1 MTTMNT
7 CLVRLVLLAAP
18 AALLAACGTTPSTIT
33 QGPSTARPQVQAV
46 AAASNGAIYQAAAYK
61 PLFEDRRAR
70 HIGDILTI
78 VISER
83 TQAGKQASS
92 SGSKTGSAD
101 ASISALLGLSATTLN
116 RATAT
121 AASSNKYEDESALNS
136 SNSFTGNLSV
146 TVVDVLPNGNL
157 VVAGEKQIGFDKG
170 IEYVRLSGVVQ
181 PDTILAGNTVPSAK
195 VADARIEYRTSAK
208 LDTAEVMSWLARFF
222 LSVAPL

>member
-1 MTTMNT
+1 MNA
-7 CLVRLVLLAAP
+7 CIRRLVLPACAAL
-18 AALLAACGTTPSTIT
+18 LLAACGTTPSTIT
-33 QGPSTARPQVQAV
+33 QGPSTARPVAPAVQTT
-46 AAASNGAIYQAAAYK
+46 SNGAIYQAAAYR

-70 HIGDILTI
+70 QVGDILTI
-78 VISER
+78 AINEK

-116 RATAT
+116 RATVT
-121 AASSNKYEDESALNS
+121 ASSDNQFEDESALNS
-136 SNSFTGNLSV
+136 SNSFSGDLTV
-146 TVVDVLPNGNL
+146 TVVEVLANGNL

-208 LDTAEVMSWLARFF
+208 LDTAEVMGWLARFF

>member
-1 MTTMNT
+1 MNPFAIRS
-7 CLVRLVLLAAP
+7 LP
-18 AALLAACGTTPSTIT
+18 AACVALLLAACGTTPSTIT
-33 QGPSTARPQVQAV
+33 QGPTTARPV
-46 AAASNGAIYQAAAYK
+46 APVAQTASNGAIYQAAAYR

-70 HIGDILTI
+70 HIGDTLTI
-78 VISER
+78 AINER

-92 SGSKTGSAD
+92 SASKTGSAD

-121 AASSNKYEDESALNS
+121 AASSNEYDDKSALNS
-136 SNSFTGNLSV
+136 SNSFSGNLSV
-146 TVVDVLPNGNL
+146 TVIDVLPNGNL

-208 LDTAEVMSWLARFF
+208 LDTAEVMGWLARFF

>member
-1 MTTMNT
+1 MN
-7 CLVRLVLLAAP
+7 RFVLPACAAL
-18 AALLAACGTTPSTIT
+18 LLAACGTTPSTIT
-33 QGPSTARPQVQAV
+33 QGPSTARPQAQTM
-46 AAASNGAIYQAAAYK
+46 AAASNGAIYQTASYK

-78 VISER
+78 AINER

-121 AASSNKYEDESALNS
+121 AASSNEYEDESALNS
-136 SNSFTGNLSV
+136 SNSFSGNLSV

-157 VVAGEKQIGFDKG
+157 AVAGEKQIGFDKG

-208 LDTAEVMSWLARFF
+208 LDTAEVMGWLARFF